1 VTIRCTAEASAAANS
16 WAMWSQRADGRG
28 ECRDSFA
35 SAVEAEH
42 KAGAD
47 DGLGVA
53 VGADD
58 AGRRRHLGI
67 EATDGS
73 AGRHQV
79 GGDQRPRLAEAK
91 DRDHVAQRVLR

>member
-1 VTIRCTAEASAAANS
+1 
-16 WAMWSQRADGRG
+16 MWSQRADGRG

-73 AGRHQV
+73 AAGVLYITIAV
-79 GGDQRPRLAEAK
+79 GYLKPPELNHGCDIGIYCALGK
-91 DRDHVAQRVLR
+91 